1 MSAPSLRAELG
12 LSTDQFYRRVRVL
25 LDSGLISP
33 ERGVKNKILLT
44 ETDAAVLRQF
54 RAIEQMNQEHG
65 LEWCL
70 ERLRYELEVAN
81 RSELEARAAQL
92 EDSLDFAH
100 TEVRQLRLALA
111 KRTRNPLRR
120 FLAWVRRE
128 IRRGEASQS
137 SDR

>member
-1 MSAPSLRAELG
+1 MSAPSLRGELG

-25 LDSGLISP
+25 IDAGMISP
-33 ERGVKNKILLT
+33 ERGVKNKILPT

-54 RAIEQMNQEHG
+54 RAIEQMNQERG

-70 ERLRYELEVAN
+70 ERLRYELEVAK
-81 RSELEARAAQL
+81 RSQFETRAAQL

-120 FLAWVRRE
+120 LLALVRRA
-128 IRRGEASQS
+128 IRRKEDAQS